1 MISEF
6 MGVND
11 VTTMTLWAK
20 LFVEEQGYKT
30 DENILYVILL
40 EKNGRENVGKRSHAL
55 DVQYFFLIK

>member
-1 MISEF
+1 MISES

-30 DENILYVILL
+30 DENILDVILL
-40 EKNGRENVGKRSHAL
+40 EKNGRENVGKQSHAL